1 MASQAN
7 STKHTKKN
15 SLILLRCFQKTEE
28 EGTLPKAFYEAT
40 ITLILKSV
48 RDTIKKENHRSI
60 SFMDIDV
67 KTLNKI
73 LANQIQQHIKKYH
86 TP

>member
-1 MASQAN
+1 VFEKDQCKFFFVCLVEFA
-7 STKHTKKN
+7 
-15 SLILLRCFQKTEE
+15 C
-28 EGTLPKAFYEAT
+28 EAI
-40 ITLILKSV
+40 ITLILKPV
-48 RDTIKKENHRSI
+48 KDTIKKENHRSI
-60 SFMDIDV
+60 FFMDIDV